1 MELEKLYYQPDRLW
15 SGRKAIKELQKLSG
29 LFRSTVKA
37 WLARQAIWQV
47 SIPPPKKVLNA
58 HYDVHIP
65 NNLHQ
70 FDLLYM
76 PADHLYRNVYKYI
89 LTGVDVASRFKVA
102 RPLHTKQAKEFA
114 EMISDIYKKGPLIWP
129 EKVMLDDGNEFKG
142 DVTKLLQKH
151 GVKIDRAVTK
161 YHHEHTAFVENLN
174 KELQKSLFKPQDA
187 QELNDREKVSTIW
200 VKYLYDT
207 VDKMNNRVTKMT
219 GLKPEDAIKMAAI
232 KIVHKQGFPKEKLLP
247 ESGLYRYLLQ
257 PGEEQADQRRRVTDF
272 RWSKKEY
279 RLSKIVEDPGNR
291 VLYYLEDGP
300 EHGLVREE
308 LMLIPEDTQD
318 PPDSV
323 QKW

>member
-1 MELEKLYYQPDRLW
+1 MELRELYYQPDRLW

-29 LFRSTVKA
+29 LSRKTVKA

-47 SIPPPKKVLNA
+47 STPPPKKVVNA

-76 PADHLYRNVYKYI
+76 PADRLYGNVYKYI

-102 RPLHTKQAKEFA
+102 RPLRTKQAKEVA
-114 EMISDIYKKGPLIWP
+114 EMISDIYKKGPLVWP
-129 EKVMLDDGNEFKG
+129 EKLMLDDGNEFKG

-174 KELQKSLFKPQDA
+174 KELQKFLFKPQDA
-187 QELNDREKVSTIW
+187 QELNDREKVSKIW
-200 VKYLYDT
+200 VKYLYKT

-219 GLKPEDAIKMAAI
+219 GLKPKDAIKMTTI
-232 KIVHKQGFPKEKLLP
+232 KIVSQTG
-247 ESGLYRYLLQ
+247 
-257 PGEEQADQRRRVTDF
+257 V
-272 RWSKKEY
+272 SK
-279 RLSKIVEDPGNR
+279 
-291 VLYYLEDGP
+291 
-300 EHGLVREE
+300 RE
-308 LMLIPEDTQD
+308 
-318 PPDSV
+318 V
-323 QKW
+323 VA